1 MHSSRTNDCQSP
13 YSKEASTHLV
23 FLCFPC
29 LASIEEL
36 CAVDLYGPDAHM
48 KMARLASLVLACK
61 QLHKA
66 GFLHVVVPSQVTAAL
81 FYISLSL
88 LCQLVYVCVVFLRH
102 HYVQSLLRWELEKYL
117 LQTRHCCLECKCNS
131 EC

>member
-1 MHSSRTNDCQSP
+1 MHSSRTHDCQSL

-29 LASIEEL
+29 LASIGEL

-48 KMARLASLVLACK
+48 KRARLASLVLACK

-66 GFLHVVVPSQVTAAL
+66 GFLHVVVPSQVT
-81 FYISLSL
+81 
-88 LCQLVYVCVVFLRH
+88 VLRCFTFVLA
-102 HYVQSLLRWELEKYL
+102 YYAS
-117 LQTRHCCLECKCNS
+117 
-131 EC
+131 